1 MHLVFVYFH
10 PRHIHNLW
18 NTEYVAFCEN
28 SQRLNTANC
37 FYLILNT
44 SLIIQ
49 LYFLILLI
57 LSLSMEAATL
67 NLPKIFLIWLAFY
80 LRIFS
85 RNFLFRRNKVM
96 FETCQNFT
104 MRNQNGFHKVVL
116 TSLLLT
122 NWVEWWQWSSK
133 CCTIYIYIYICI
145 YIWSRIYVHIQ

>member
-1 MHLVFVYFH
+1 MPMHLVFVYFH

-37 FYLILNT
+37 FHLILNT

-122 NWVEWWQWSSK
+122 NWVEWWQ
-133 CCTIYIYIYICI
+133 
-145 YIWSRIYVHIQ
+145 